1 MTVLQMLA
9 QHDALQKL
17 AVSRDP
23 IKSIAEFV
31 WNALDADAEEVQI
44 DFQRNALGGI
54 ESIVIRDD
62 GTGITEQR
70 ALSDFQNLGL
80 SWKKEIRRSTNN
92 RVLHGKEGQGRLKFF
107 SIAQQAHWKSYY
119 NQHDGLSGVNIEI
132 DSAALHKSTV
142 LVMETIP
149 IDAKRGTEVTL
160 SPLKETFDW
169 LPGTQ
174 ARAELTTI
182 IAPYLLLYP
191 NIRIF
196 YDGVKLE
203 PATTITSVFDF
214 PMVPLT
220 CPTRKVT
227 DLSVKVIEW
236 ATTQGERKIHFGGEK
251 GVVLGSI
258 VAKVPAPGFEFSAY
272 AYSAIFDEFAI
283 GNLLELDNLTDPDHA
298 HIVQFIRDQL
308 SSYFRQRQ
316 AEKAASLIDEL
327 KDAGVYP
334 YEGDPKTEVEKVERQ
349 VVDIAIHAV
358 SSYSRE
364 FKGADNAMKRM
375 TLRLLRQAVRHNPE
389 SIHEILQHVFN
400 LPKNKQDDFS
410 NLLRR
415 TNLGNIISASTLIS
429 DRVVALEVLK
439 GVVFNQVHS
448 AKVKERGELDVLVQ
462 SNTWLFGEGFHITL
476 PEAGLTKVMKR
487 VSEELHQKTS
497 KVKVRKPDGK
507 VGRVDAFLGRS
518 VPNQK
523 PSHREFFLVELKRPN
538 LKLTRKELNQLEDYV
553 NALRGQN
560 DFRSTSTYWHFFLV
574 ANEYDD
580 VVETRVTQVNR
591 PKGLFLDGENYQV
604 WVKTWGEIVREAESR
619 LKFITEKLQ
628 IEVSDEEIEQR
639 IKELRSAILKPTKP
653 GAENVEDTMN
663 DSELDPTKT

>member
-9 QHDALQKL
+9 QHDALQRL

-23 IKSIAEFV
+23 IKALAEFV
-31 WNALDADAEEVQI
+31 WNALDADAEQVSVA
-44 DFQRNALGGI
+44 FKRNALGGI
-54 ESIVIRDD
+54 EGIVIHDD
-62 GTGITEQR
+62 GTGITQQR

-80 SWKKEIRRSTNN
+80 SWKKEKRRSTNN

-107 SIAQQAHWKSYY
+107 SIALKAHWKSYY
-119 NQHDGLSGVNIEI
+119 TQTDGLSGIEIEI

-142 LVMETIP
+142 LYMDTIP

-160 SPLKETFDW
+160 APLKEAFDW
-169 LPGTQ
+169 LPGAQ
-174 ARAELTTI
+174 ARAEITTI
-182 IAPYLLLYP
+182 LAPYLLLYP
-191 NIRIF
+191 HVSVF
-196 YDGVKLE
+196 YDGSRLE
-203 PATTITSVFDF
+203 PATTITNLHDF
-214 PMVPLT
+214 PIVSLT
-220 CPTRKVT
+220 CPTRTVS
-227 DLSVKVIEW
+227 DLSIKVIEW
-236 ATTQGERKIHFGGEK
+236 ATSQGERKIHFGGES

-258 VAKVPAPGFEFSAY
+258 AAKVAAPGFEFSAY
-272 AYSAIFDEFAI
+272 AYSAVFDEFAV
-283 GNLLELDNLTDPDHA
+283 GNLLELDNLSDPDHA
-298 HIVQFIRDQL
+298 HIVQFVRDQL
-308 SSYFRQRQ
+308 GGYFRQRQ

-327 KDAGVYP
+327 KNAGVYP
-334 YEGDPKTEVEKVERQ
+334 YEGDPKSEVEKVERE

-439 GVVFNQVHS
+439 GVVFNQIHA

-476 PEAGLTKVMKR
+476 PEAGLTKVMAR
-487 VSEELHQKTS
+487 VSEELHQSSTR
-497 KVKVRKPDGK
+497 VKIRKPDGR

-574 ANEYDD
+574 ASEYDET
-580 VVETRVTQVNR
+580 VETRVTQVNR

-619 LKFITEKLQ
+619 LQFITEKLQ
-628 IEVSDEEIEQR
+628 IEVSDDEIEQR
-639 IKELRSAILKPTKP
+639 IKDLRSAILKPTIRDNDP
-653 GAENVEDTMN
+653 VENSVDETKV
-663 DSELDPTKT
+663 DPI